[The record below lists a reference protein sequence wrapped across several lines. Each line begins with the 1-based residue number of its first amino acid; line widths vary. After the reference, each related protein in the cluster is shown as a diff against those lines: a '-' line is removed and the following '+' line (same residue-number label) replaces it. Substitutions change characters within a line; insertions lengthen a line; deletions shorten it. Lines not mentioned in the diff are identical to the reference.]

1 MKHKLKSCCYILH
14 RSATSQAGHIGEF
27 ERDGDPHHEERL
39 VVDGEGPCGRG
50 RGRGGA
56 LSVPDGRRLLALEG
70 RLAELP
76 GRGRNCIA
84 RCICSRL
91 VTTPAFA
98 DCPCRFKNGT

>member
-1 MKHKLKSCCYILH
+1 MKHKLQTQELLLH
-14 RSATSQAGHIGEF
+14 PPQKRNITSGGF
-27 ERDGDPHHEERL
+27 ERDGDSHHEERL